1 MRNMAS
7 QKDKTHKYA
16 VVISWSS
23 DAGDLVFVADVPEL
37 PGCTAHG
44 DTHEEALANAQEA
57 IALWLDTC
65 DELDLPRP
73 APGIIS
79 QIMRSEY
86 VNIEK
91 QGIAKT
97 GPGILRAQIDFL
109 CQESRQEYN
118 AAVQSKY
125 D

>member
-1 MRNMAS
+1 MAS
-7 QKDKTHKYA
+7 QKNEMHKYA
-16 VVISWSS
+16 VIISWSA
-23 DAGDLVFVADVPEL
+23 DPGDQVFVADVPEL

-65 DELDLPRP
+65 DELDRPRP

-79 QIMRSEY
+79 EIMRAEY
-86 VNIEK
+86 VNLKK
-91 QGIAKT
+91 QGIAKA
-97 GPGILRAQIDFL
+97 GPGILRAQIDSM

-118 AAVQSKY
+118 ASVKSKY
-125 D
+125 N

>member
-1 MRNMAS
+1 MAS
-7 QKDKTHKYA
+7 QKNEMHKYA
-16 VVISWSS
+16 VIISWS
-23 DAGDLVFVADVPEL
+23 DDPGDQVFVADVPEL

-65 DELDLPRP
+65 DELDRPRP

-79 QIMRSEY
+79 EIMRAEY
-86 VNIEK
+86 VNLEK
-91 QGIAKT
+91 QGIAKA
-97 GPGILRAQIDFL
+97 GPGILRAQIDSL
-109 CQESRQEYN
+109 CSEHRYESKTGI
-118 AAVQSKY
+118 AGKY